1 MDMARNANMTWSNM
15 SFVDDFVSPNK
26 NASSTEHSAWSRY
39 QHGSPVI
46 ALYILV
52 YSLVFILCVLGN
64 LAVCWVV
71 AKTRKLH
78 TATFYFIFNLAIADL
93 LVAIFCMPFTLVSHI
108 LVEYQFGDF
117 MCRLTAL
124 IQGLSVAASIY
135 TLTAI
140 AADRYKAILF
150 PHDGPMSIDTMKKVL
165 VSIWVASLVVMVP
178 QVFVIQV
185 RDSSFMIQDQHVD
198 RCVEVWPD
206 PVYKKIYSVT
216 VVMLIYVLPLIVMSF
231 LYVRIAKKI
240 WFQADLQRGSGSDT
254 VRRREFIGSVPKR
267 RKRVIKML
275 IVVVTLFMVS
285 WLPLYIC
292 WMLDEFGNMPNWQVE
307 IVHQYVYP
315 FAHWLSYFNSC
326 VNPIVYGL
334 FNRDIRKNVDWGK
347 FSLMT
352 RSTITTDTRCRSR
365 RRENHQ
371 SPAEQ
376 ICACVELQM
385 ETAL

>member
-1 MDMARNANMTWSNM
+1 MDMARNVNITWPNL

-26 NASSTEHSAWSRY
+26 NASSTEDSAWSRY
-39 QHGSPVI
+39 QHGSLITAV
-46 ALYILV
+46 YILV

-64 LAVCWVV
+64 LGVCWVV
-71 AKTRKLH
+71 AKTRQLH
-78 TATFYFIFNLAIADL
+78 TATFYFVLNLAAADL
-93 LVAIFCMPFTLVSHI
+93 LVAIFCMPFTLVAHI

-124 IQGLSVAASIY
+124 IQGLSVAASVY

-140 AADRYKAILF
+140 AADRYKAILY
-150 PHDGPMSIDTMKKVL
+150 PHDGPMNMATMKKVL
-165 VSIWVASLVVMVP
+165 VSIWVAALVVMVP

-185 RDSSFMIQDQHVD
+185 RDKMIQGQPMD
-198 RCVEVWPD
+198 RCFEVWPD
-206 PVYKKIYSVT
+206 LVYKKIYSVT
-216 VVMLIYVLPLIVMSF
+216 VVLLIYILPLMVMSF
-231 LYVRIAKKI
+231 LYMRIAEKI
-240 WFQADLQRGSGSDT
+240 WFQAGLQQRNNSDRDT

-275 IVVVTLFMVS
+275 IVVVTLFMMS
-285 WLPLYIC
+285 YLPLYTC
-292 WMLDEFGNMPNWQVE
+292 WMLDEFGNMPLWQVK

-315 FAHWLSYFNSC
+315 IAHWLSYFNSC

-352 RSTITTDTRCRSR
+352 RSTIITDTRCRSR

-371 SPAEQ
+371 APADH
-376 ICACVELQM
+376 IRSVEVQM

>member
-1 MDMARNANMTWSNM
+1 M
-15 SFVDDFVSPNK
+15 SWLNLSCEDDFVCPNR
-26 NASSTEHSAWSRY
+26 SSNSTVVPPWSSY
-39 QHGSPVI
+39 QHDTPVTV
-46 ALYILV
+46 LYILV

-64 LAVCWVV
+64 LAVCCVV
-71 AKTRKLH
+71 AKTRQLH
-78 TATFYFIFNLAIADL
+78 TATFYFIFNLAVADL
-93 LVAIFCMPFTLVSHI
+93 LVALFCMPFTLVAHI

-124 IQGLSVAASIY
+124 IQGLSVAASVY

-150 PHDGPMSIDTMKKVL
+150 PHDGPMNMATMKKVL
-165 VSIWVASLVVMVP
+165 VAIWMAALVIMVP

-185 RDSSFMIQDQHVD
+185 RNVKRVD
-198 RCVEVWPD
+198 RCTEIWPD
-206 PVYKKIYSVT
+206 LVYKKVYSVT
-216 VVMLIYVLPLIVMSF
+216 VILLIYILPLMVMTF
-231 LYVRIAKKI
+231 LYVRIAEKI
-240 WFQADLQRGSGSDT
+240 WFRAGLQQQRGGNKSDS
-254 VRRREFIGSVPKR
+254 VRRSEFIGSVPKR

-275 IVVVTLFMVS
+275 IVVVTLFMLS
-285 WLPLYIC
+285 FLPLYVC
-292 WMLDEFGNMPNWQVE
+292 WMLDEFGNMPEWQENV
-307 IVHQYVYP
+307 VHHFVYP

-334 FNRDIRKNVDWGK
+334 FNRDIRKNVDWGR

-352 RSTITTDTRCRSR
+352 RSTIITDKSCRSR

-371 SPAEQ
+371 APADEQ
-376 ICACVELQM
+376 VYNVRLQM